1 MTAQHETPNARTMIL
16 EALQRAGG
24 MDYLVKLAENEP
36 AAFATLVGKVIP
48 KEVVHQ
54 ASDALAAEM
63 QTARERVISVRILD
77 PLEAL
82 QTSGR
87 SYDADA

>member
-48 KEVVHQ
+48 TEVVHQ

-82 QTSGR
+82 QTFGS
-87 SYDADA
+87 SYADA